1 MNHNS
6 YMPENVIIKQRDY
19 TDDYEAR
26 ERKGKGSERGLFNEK
41 NNSKIY
47 IYNNEDLRREKWN
60 KDILSGKRNDR
71 NEGSIGYQILTQNSS
86 DKKKILKSPLKN
98 ERSKLDITNNGS
110 NSSLLNYTIKLNKSS
125 QKTELLSMMDENY
138 RILYDQINKVLID
151 NVDTFVIGFIGRENV
166 GKTTIVSHFSKIKNN
181 KRGAKLISKKDTV
194 GIDMYITEER
204 VIILDTQPILRK
216 FKSEKKRRNY
226 ENSIPDHYSKEP
238 DLWNSIQSFQFALF
252 LFSICH
258 VIVAV
263 SDDINDISLW
273 QFIRTIEKIKQE
285 SYEIPNNIMKSQF
298 KPKALDDDLKNQNDN
313 IIEDND
319 IYPKVVFINNKCT
332 PEYFSLE
339 VARNYNKKF
348 NRYFKGSK
356 LKLNGLIKMPNITPE
371 NATNIA
377 NFFFLPFYKVQ
388 DNQNSKLQNNSK
400 NINKHIFK
408 LLIDKLRQQIY
419 SIPRKNIYPLLEQE
433 KKNTNVQEKMKYSI
447 NSLSINSYQKLSEKE
462 WFAMAGKIWE
472 NIKVN
477 FVNESAKLIED
488 SWKSSS
494 KNLSN

>member
-1 MNHNS
+1 MNHN
-6 YMPENVIIKQRDY
+6 YMPENVIIKKRDY

-60 KDILSGKRNDR
+60 NKDSNNKRNDG
-71 NEGSIGYQILTQNSS
+71 NVGYQILTQNSS
-86 DKKKILKSPLKN
+86 DKKKILKSSLKN
-98 ERSKLDITNNGS
+98 DRGKIDISNVN
-110 NSSLLNYTIKLNKSS
+110 NSSFSIKLNKTA

-138 RILYDQINKVLID
+138 RILYDQINKVLVDNID
-151 NVDTFVIGFIGRENV
+151 AFVIGFIGRENV

-194 GIDMYITEER
+194 GIDMYLTEER

-216 FKSEKKRRNY
+216 FKSEKKRKNY
-226 ENSIPDHYSKEP
+226 ENNIPEHYSKEP

-285 SYEIPNNIMKSQF
+285 SNEVSNSKS
-298 KPKALDDDLKNQNDN
+298 KNQYKTKSPDENLN
-313 IIEDND
+313 AQNEMENNTTF
-319 IYPKVVFINNKCT
+319 PKVVFINNKCT
-332 PEYFSLE
+332 QEYFSLE

-348 NRYFKGSK
+348 NRYFKNSN
-356 LKLNGLIKMPNITPE
+356 LNTNGLVKMPNITP
-371 NATNIA
+371 NNSTNIA
-377 NFFFLPFYKVQ
+377 NFFFLPFYKTQ
-388 DNQNSKLQNNSK
+388 DNQNKTQNNSK

-408 LLIDKLRQQIY
+408 LLIDNLRQQIY
-419 SIPRKNIYPLLEQE
+419 NIPRNNKYPMLEHD
-433 KKNTNVQEKMKYSI
+433 KKNVNLNDKTKYSL
-447 NSLSINSYQKLSEKE
+447 NSLSINTFSKLSEKE
-462 WFAMAGKIWE
+462 WFSMAQKIWE
-472 NIKVN
+472 NIKIN

-488 SWKSSS
+488 SWKASS
-494 KNLSN
+494 KISTN

>member
-26 ERKGKGSERGLFNEK
+26 ERKGKGSKKGLFKEK

-60 KDILSGKRNDR
+60 KEILSGKRNDR
-71 NEGSIGYQILTQNSS
+71 NNGSNGYQILTQNSS
-86 DKKKILKSPLKN
+86 DKKKVLKSSLKG
-98 ERSKLDITNNGS
+98 ERGKMDMSKNDN
-110 NSSLLNYTIKLNKSS
+110 NSSYSNYSIKINKSS

-138 RILYDQINKVLID
+138 RILYDQINKVLLD

-181 KRGAKLISKKDTV
+181 KRGPKLISKKDTV

-216 FKSEKKRRNY
+216 FKSEKKRKNY
-226 ENSIPDHYSKEP
+226 ENSIPENYSKEP

-285 SYEIPNNIMKSQF
+285 TYGIPNNKS
-298 KPKALDDDLKNQNDN
+298 KNQYKQKTEENNENQN
-313 IIEDND
+313 INNIEEDD

-348 NRYFKGSK
+348 NRYFKDSK

-371 NATNIA
+371 NAINVA
-377 NFFFLPFYKVQ
+377 NFYFLPFYKSQ
-388 DNQNSKLQNNSK
+388 ENQNSKSQGNNK

-408 LLIDKLRQQIY
+408 ILIDKLRQQIY
-419 SIPRKNIYPLLEQE
+419 SIPRNNVYPLLEQ
-433 KKNTNVQEKMKYSI
+433 KKNNEIQEKMKYSL
-447 NSLSINSYQKLSEKE
+447 NSLSINSFPKLSEKE
-462 WFAMAGKIWE
+462 WFTMSGKIWE

-488 SWKSSS
+488 SCKSSS
-494 KNLSN
+494 MFSKN

>member
-1 MNHNS
+1 
-6 YMPENVIIKQRDY
+6 MPENVIIKQRDY

-60 KDILSGKRNDR
+60 KEILSGKRNDR
-71 NEGSIGYQILTQNSS
+71 NNGSNGYQILTQNSS
-86 DKKKILKSPLKN
+86 DKKKVLKSSLKG
-98 ERSKLDITNNGS
+98 ERGKMDMSKNDN
-110 NSSLLNYTIKLNKSS
+110 NSSYSNYSIKINKSS
-125 QKTELLSMMDENY
+125 QKTELFSMMDENY
-138 RILYDQINKVLID
+138 RILYDQINKVLLD

-181 KRGAKLISKKDTV
+181 KRGPKLISKKDTV

-216 FKSEKKRRNY
+216 FKSEKKRKNY
-226 ENSIPDHYSKEP
+226 ENSIPENYSKEP

-285 SYEIPNNIMKSQF
+285 TYGIPNNKS
-298 KPKALDDDLKNQNDN
+298 KNQYKQKTEENNENQN
-313 IIEDND
+313 INNIEEDD

-348 NRYFKGSK
+348 NRYFKDSK

-371 NATNIA
+371 NAINVA
-377 NFFFLPFYKVQ
+377 NFYFLPFYKSQ
-388 DNQNSKLQNNSK
+388 ENQNSKSQGNNK

-408 LLIDKLRQQIY
+408 ILIDKLRQQIY
-419 SIPRKNIYPLLEQE
+419 SIPRNNVYPLLEQ
-433 KKNTNVQEKMKYSI
+433 KKNNEIQEKMKYSL
-447 NSLSINSYQKLSEKE
+447 NSLSINSFPKLSEKE
-462 WFAMAGKIWE
+462 WFTMSGKIWE

-494 KNLSN
+494 MFSQN

>member
-1 MNHNS
+1 
-6 YMPENVIIKQRDY
+6 
-19 TDDYEAR
+19 
-26 ERKGKGSERGLFNEK
+26 
-41 NNSKIY
+41 
-47 IYNNEDLRREKWN
+47 
-60 KDILSGKRNDR
+60 
-71 NEGSIGYQILTQNSS
+71 
-86 DKKKILKSPLKN
+86 
-98 ERSKLDITNNGS
+98 
-110 NSSLLNYTIKLNKSS
+110 
-125 QKTELLSMMDENY
+125 MMDENY
-138 RILYDQINKVLID
+138 RILYDQINKVLLD

-181 KRGAKLISKKDTV
+181 KRGPKLISKKDTV

-216 FKSEKKRRNY
+216 FKSEKKRKNY
-226 ENSIPDHYSKEP
+226 ENSIPENYSKEP

-285 SYEIPNNIMKSQF
+285 TYGIPNNKS
-298 KPKALDDDLKNQNDN
+298 KNQYKQKTEENNENQN
-313 IIEDND
+313 INNIEEDD

-348 NRYFKGSK
+348 NRYFKDSK

-371 NATNIA
+371 NAINVA
-377 NFFFLPFYKVQ
+377 NFYFLPFYKSQ
-388 DNQNSKLQNNSK
+388 ENQNSKSQGNNK

-408 LLIDKLRQQIY
+408 ILIDKLRQQIY
-419 SIPRKNIYPLLEQE
+419 SIPRNNVYPLLEQ
-433 KKNTNVQEKMKYSI
+433 KKNNEIQEKMKYSL
-447 NSLSINSYQKLSEKE
+447 NSLSINSFPKLSEKE
-462 WFAMAGKIWE
+462 WFTMSGKIWE

-494 KNLSN
+494 MFSQN